1 LSKAAS
7 PCATSWPTARA
18 ARGRWRAPRWRRF
31 ATLSGS
37 DDRPDSSRQP
47 GDSPASPVG
56 DVPLRLDVFEGPLDI
71 LLHLVRDQKL
81 DINDIPIAKITE
93 QYLVYLDLMQA
104 LNLEVAGEFL
114 VMASTLVYIK
124 SKSLLP
130 RHGDEEEEEDPE
142 VMRQE
147 LSRRLIEYERFK
159 EAAARLGD
167 RPVLGRDVFV
177 RDFLGEEIPDEELV
191 ITELSMAD
199 LIKAFKDALARVPVD
214 AAAEFSVDRLTIA
227 DAIASLLD
235 RLKEEGSIRFE
246 DFVAH
251 CQSRNEIVSFF
262 LAILELVRLKTIR
275 VYQANPL
282 GLISIVPAVRETE
295 NGRDTEIES
304 ADGE

>member
-1 LSKAAS
+1 
-7 PCATSWPTARA
+7 
-18 ARGRWRAPRWRRF
+18 
-31 ATLSGS
+31 
-37 DDRPDSSRQP
+37 
-47 GDSPASPVG
+47 
-56 DVPLRLDVFEGPLDI
+56 
-71 LLHLVRDQKL
+71 
-81 DINDIPIAKITE
+81 
-93 QYLVYLDLMQA
+93 
-104 LNLEVAGEFL
+104 
-114 VMASTLVYIK
+114 
-124 SKSLLP
+124 
-130 RHGDEEEEEDPE
+130 
-142 VMRQE
+142 MRQE

-199 LIKAFKDALARVPVD
+199 LITAFKDALARMPVD

-295 NGRDTEIES
+295 NGRDAEIEP

>member
-1 LSKAAS
+1 M
-7 PCATSWPTARA
+7 W
-18 ARGRWRAPRWRRF
+18 RGPRWRRF

-37 DDRPDSSRQP
+37 DDKTGLAPQA
-47 GDSPASPVG
+47 GDGSVSPVG
-56 DVPLRLDVFEGPLDI
+56 EVPLRLDVFEGPLDI

-93 QYLVYLDLMQA
+93 QYLAYLDVMQA
-104 LNLEVAGEFL
+104 LNLDVAGEFL
-114 VMASTLVYIK
+114 VMASTLIHIK

-130 RHGDEEEEEDPE
+130 RHEEDEEEEDPE

-159 EAAARLGD
+159 EAAARLGE

-177 RDFLGEEIPDEELV
+177 RDFLGEEIPGEEFV

-199 LIKAFKDALARVPVD
+199 LITAFKDALSRMPAGTPQ
-214 AAAEFSVDRLTIA
+214 EFFIDRITIA
-227 DAIASLLD
+227 DAIAYLLD
-235 RLKEEGSIRFE
+235 RLKEEGSIKFE
-246 DFVAH
+246 DIVAH

-262 LAILELVRLKTIR
+262 LGILELVRLQTIR

-282 GLISIVPAVRETE
+282 GLISIVPAVRESE
-295 NGRDTEIES
+295 NGRDTEAES
-304 ADGE
+304 ADNE